1 MNARTKSIVA
11 SVFSA
16 VLGLAMWVLF
26 APASLGGSTSY
37 VILIGNSMEPKFYR
51 YDLVIVRAQPEYQIG
66 DAVAYEH
73 PMIGGVFHRII
84 AKEGD
89 RFILQGDNNDFL
101 DTHEPTEDEIIGKLW
116 LHFPGGGK
124 WINFLRQP
132 VMFTALTLG
141 VGVMMAGSLIG
152 KPAQDSSTS
161 RRKRTERRMNP
172 PREVMTFEQHLNV
185 GGPAASVAAQPVDGE
200 RKTFREL
207 VTRAPENIESLPAA
221 VQRRFVETQPSAARA
236 IPAGPLEQVE
246 RVKPQAQVRDNALEM
261 LMAAGVVAVVLV
273 VLAIVA
279 FTRPLTVMA
288 NVPLNFTERAS
299 YTYSASAPGSVYDG
313 PTVSPG
319 EPVFRR
325 LTDSFTVGLAYTLAS
340 PDATDVRGIY
350 RMVVEIADIS
360 GWKRTIEILPDTYF
374 DGKSFTAEGTIRF
387 DDIQKHIDRLETETG
402 LMRQEFMMT
411 VRTEVTVLGKL
422 NGITFENV
430 YAPELIFGFDDLQVQ
445 LVKPTNGPADV
456 FEQINIGSVPQE
468 VEQDNV
474 ISIVGLKLPVKTA
487 RIVAVIGLNVM
498 VLVIGYLGSQV
509 YRAFRRGEAAQVEV
523 LYGPM
528 LVTVQD
534 DVLPRRRPVRVS
546 SIHELAKIAER
557 DQCMI
562 YHMQLGE
569 THRYLVQSPV
579 TPEITYVY
587 EIQIIGEAGA

>member
-1 MNARTKSIVA
+1 MTSRTKSILA
-11 SVFSA
+11 GILSA
-16 VLGLAMWVLF
+16 VLGLAMWVVF
-26 APASLGGSTSY
+26 APAALGGSTSY
-37 VILIGNSMEPKFYR
+37 VIIIGNSMEPKFYR

-84 AKEGD
+84 GKQGD

-101 DTHEPTEDEIIGKLW
+101 DSHEPTKDEIVGKLW

-152 KPAQDSSTS
+152 KPGQESSTS

-172 PREVMTFEQHLNV
+172 PREVMTFEQHVNV
-185 GGPAASVAAQPVDGE
+185 GGPAASVALKQDAPE
-200 RKTFREL
+200 RKSFREL

-236 IPAGPLEQVE
+236 IPAGPLEQIE

-288 NVPLNFTERAS
+288 NVPMNYTERVS
-299 YTYSASAPGSVYDG
+299 YTYSASAPGSVYDSA
-313 PTVSPG
+313 TVSPG

-325 LTDSFTVGLAYTLAS
+325 LTDSFTVGLAYNLAS
-340 PDATDVRGIY
+340 PHATEVRGIY
-350 RMVVEIADIS
+350 RMVVEIADVS

-374 DGKSFTAEGTIRF
+374 SGKSFNAEGTIRF
-387 DDIQKHIDRLETETG
+387 DEVQKHIDRLAAETG
-402 LMRQEFMMT
+402 LVRQEFLLT
-411 VRTEVTVLGKL
+411 VRTEVTVLGSL
-422 NGITFENV
+422 DGVTFENV
-430 YAPELIFGFDDLQVQ
+430 YAPELLFGFDDLQVQ
-445 LVKPTNGPADV
+445 LVEPANGPTDV
-456 FEQINIGSVPQE
+456 FEQVNISSVPQE
-468 VEQDNV
+468 VEQGNV
-474 ISIVGLKLPVKTA
+474 ISIVGLKVPVKTA
-487 RIVAVIGLNVM
+487 RVVAVIGLNVM
-498 VLVIGYLGSQV
+498 VLIIGYLGSQV

-579 TPEITYVY
+579 TPEIMYVY

>member
-26 APASLGGSTSY
+26 APVALGGSTSY
-37 VILIGNSMEPKFYR
+37 VILIGNSMEPKFFR

-84 AKEGD
+84 GKEGD

-101 DTHEPTEDEIIGKLW
+101 DTHEPTKDEIIGKLW

-152 KPAQDSSTS
+152 KPAQENPSS
-161 RRKRTERRMNP
+161 RRKRTEQRMNP
-172 PREVMTFEQHLNV
+172 PREVMTFEQHINV
-185 GGPAASVAAQPVDGE
+185 AAPAATVAAQPDGAE
-200 RKTFREL
+200 RKPFREL

-236 IPAGPLEQVE
+236 IPAGPLEQVQK
-246 RVKPQAQVRDNALEM
+246 VKPQAQVRDNALEM

-273 VLAIVA
+273 VLAVVA
-279 FTRPLTVMA
+279 FTRPLTVIA
-288 NVPLNFTERAS
+288 NVPMNFTERAS

-325 LTDSFTVGLAYTLAS
+325 LTDSFTVGLAYNLAS

-350 RMVVEIADIS
+350 RMVVEVADIS
-360 GWKRTIEILPDTYF
+360 GWKRTVEILPDTYF
-374 DGKSFTAEGTIRF
+374 DGRSFTAEGTIRF

-422 NGITFENV
+422 NGVTFENV
-430 YAPELIFGFDDLQVQ
+430 YAPELMFGFDDLQVQ
-445 LVKPTNGPADV
+445 LVQPTNGPANV
-456 FEQINIGSVPQE
+456 FEQVNIGSVPQE

-487 RIVAVIGLNVM
+487 RVVAVIGLNVM

-587 EIQIIGEAGA
+587 EIQIIGEGGV